1 MIKKS
6 IEVRLRELNWK
17 DRNYNDDY
25 EYLVSVGNGKLNGKY
40 YSLKRRNKEFEGL
53 LKVNL
58 KSYPNYNKE
67 FFKEDESYKESWSKK
82 DIDRY
87 SEIDDYLWVINE
99 KRKELSEMRKFCLKE
114 LKVKDIIDEKVDEI
128 FEYLYNIK
136 EKEMEFDYLN
146 RKYRD
151 ERNGI
156 IGRYSK

>member
-1 MIKKS
+1 
-6 IEVRLRELNWK
+6 
-17 DRNYNDDY
+17 
-25 EYLVSVGNGKLNGKY
+25 
-40 YSLKRRNKEFEGL
+40 
-53 LKVNL
+53 
-58 KSYPNYNKE
+58 
-67 FFKEDESYKESWSKK
+67 
-82 DIDRY
+82 
-87 SEIDDYLWVINE
+87 
-99 KRKELSEMRKFCLKE
+99 MRKFCLKE